1 MQKHHAK
8 SSSYFYPFTL
18 ILLTSVNSDT
28 TRVKWDIWGKQIF
41 FFFLFWIFGMCIV
54 IKPCYLPWNL
64 LRTTS
69 PPGGELRKR
78 TRPEAVLCTSIKLK
92 TFIQLHVDW
101 STTALDPLN
110 LSANHFPRL
119 SWGIQKHQALR
130 MRQRPVSAF
139 WYRSKNLSPFTSSQ
153 PFIMLPSSISLLTS
167 SLVCRQEDR
176 HRKSLIGTET
186 KQEKFPHPS
195 KELKIFDN
203 VLGLAPIKEGK
214 CQLHSGPANDCPPPS
229 SIMLENDSKII
240 KFLQVM
246 ATVRSRH

>member
-1 MQKHHAK
+1 MQNHHHI
-8 SSSYFYPFTL
+8 FTP
-18 ILLTSVNSDT
+18 LLLYYLLQWTQTQRGSNET
-28 TRVKWDIWGKQIF
+28 FEGNRFF

-110 LSANHFPRL
+110 FSANHFQRL

-130 MRQRPVSAF
+130 MRQHPVSAF
-139 WYRSKNLSPFTSSQ
+139 WYRSKKPLPLHLLSH
-153 PFIMLPSSISLLTS
+153 LLCCQVAFLFWPPALFLDKRT
-167 SLVCRQEDR
+167 D
-176 HRKSLIGTET
+176 TES
-186 KQEKFPHPS
+186 H
-195 KELKIFDN
+195 
-203 VLGLAPIKEGK
+203 
-214 CQLHSGPANDCPPPS
+214 
-229 SIMLENDSKII
+229 
-240 KFLQVM
+240 
-246 ATVRSRH
+246 

>member
-41 FFFLFWIFGMCIV
+41 FFLLFWVFGMCIV

-110 LSANHFPRL
+110 FSANHFQRL

-130 MRQRPVSAF
+130 MRQHPVSAF
-139 WYRSKNLSPFTSSQ
+139 WYRSKKPLS
-153 PFIMLPSSISLLTS
+153 LY
-167 SLVCRQEDR
+167 
-176 HRKSLIGTET
+176 
-186 KQEKFPHPS
+186 
-195 KELKIFDN
+195 IFSAIYY
-203 VLGLAPIKEGK
+203 VAK
-214 CQLHSGPANDCPPPS
+214 
-229 SIMLENDSKII
+229 
-240 KFLQVM
+240 
-246 ATVRSRH
+246 